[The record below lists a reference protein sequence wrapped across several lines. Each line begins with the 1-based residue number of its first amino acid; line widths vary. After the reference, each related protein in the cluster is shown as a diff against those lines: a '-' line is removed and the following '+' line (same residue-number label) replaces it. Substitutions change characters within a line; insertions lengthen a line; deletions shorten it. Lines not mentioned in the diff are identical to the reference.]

1 MDVWEQKD
9 HHFFYSGILGLW
21 IPRKEISNPSA
32 LISPAAT
39 PRGPPLLPFLC
50 LCFNGSDDIGGL
62 DGLPELPP
70 LPSSQSSDQSD
81 LLARMRPSPEERL
94 TMIVDLDEERAASIL
109 RRWVRQE
116 AA

>member
-1 MDVWEQKD
+1 M
-9 HHFFYSGILGLW
+9 
-21 IPRKEISNPSA
+21 PA
-32 LISPAAT
+32 LSDSSLDSPF
-39 PRGPPLLPFLC
+39 G
-50 LCFNGSDDIGGL
+50 GDDDDIGGF

-70 LPSSQSSDQSD
+70 LPSSSSSADQSE
-81 LLARMRPSPEERL
+81 LLAKMRPSPEERL